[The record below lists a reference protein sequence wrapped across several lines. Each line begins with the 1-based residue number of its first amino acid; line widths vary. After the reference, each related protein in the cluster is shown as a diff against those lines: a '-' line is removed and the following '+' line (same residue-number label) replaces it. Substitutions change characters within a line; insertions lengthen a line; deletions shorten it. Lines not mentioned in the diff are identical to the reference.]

1 MKHKGPDRLLRRRA
15 TEDKEEGQ
23 GIKEAKSWVDKII
36 GCRIWIVN

>member
-23 GIKEAKSWVDKII
+23 GIKEAKSWMDKII
-36 GCRIWIVN
+36 GCGI